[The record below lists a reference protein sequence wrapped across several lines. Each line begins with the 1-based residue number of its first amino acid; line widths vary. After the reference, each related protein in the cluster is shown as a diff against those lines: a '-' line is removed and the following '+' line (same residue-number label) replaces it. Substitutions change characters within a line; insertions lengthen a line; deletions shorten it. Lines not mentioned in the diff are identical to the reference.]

1 VSYTLAEAAV
11 AAGRDRSTLLRAIK
25 SGKLSAARDAV
36 MGAWRV
42 DPAELARVYGN
53 GIGATQAESEP
64 RIGDA
69 AADVRLLLE
78 VERMK
83 AAGLEARLA
92 DMERVVDDLRQQR
105 DREAEERR
113 RLTALLADRSERR
126 RSWWPWRRA

>member
-1 VSYTLAEAAV
+1 MSYTLAEAAV

-36 MGAWRV
+36 TGAWRV